1 MTKHLSEVLNGAK
14 ITNIAKR
21 EKVKMN
27 SIYVR
32 IANEV
37 TQLNKKFGTN
47 LSTRLRDIKQNRD
60 AYRQLLDNKPP
71 QQQTQQNVRTKQPK
85 TLYKLLR
92 FTNPLDAINNLE
104 GDMRIGAIIMYN
116 TLNND

>member
-1 MTKHLSEVLNGAK
+1 MSHLSEVLNGAK

-32 IANEV
+32 INNEV
-37 TQLNKKFGTN
+37 TQLNKKFGKN
-47 LSTRLRDIKQNRD
+47 LSTKVRDIKSNRD
-60 AYRQLLDNKPP
+60 AYRQLLDNKP
-71 QQQTQQNVRTKQPK
+71 QKVQNNAKKSSTKS
-85 TLYKLLR
+85 LYNLLR
-92 FTNPLDAINNLE
+92 FTSPIDAINNLE

>member
-1 MTKHLSEVLNGAK
+1 MSTHLSEVLNGAK

-21 EKVKMN
+21 ERVKMN

-37 TQLNKKFGTN
+37 TQLNKKYGTN
-47 LSTRLRDIKQNRD
+47 LSTRVRDIKKNRD
-60 AYRQLLDNKPP
+60 AYRQLLENKP
-71 QQQTQQNVRTKQPK
+71 QKQQNNAKTSTTKS
-85 TLYKLLR
+85 LYHLLR
-92 FTNPLDAINNLE
+92 FTSPIDAINNLE

>member
-1 MTKHLSEVLNGAK
+1 MSNHLSEVLNGAK

-32 IANEV
+32 INNEV

-47 LSTRLRDIKQNRD
+47 LSTRVRDIKKNRD
-60 AYRQLLDNKPP
+60 AYQQLLDNKPP
-71 QQQTQQNVRTKQPK
+71 KTTSNARTSKSQS
-85 TLYKLLR
+85 LYHLLR
-92 FTNPLDAINNLE
+92 FTSPVDAINNLE